1 MSWKGNTIKPI
12 EQRFQVN
19 YSYTVYFGKNIFL
32 AENPLL
38 RDIIAAGDR
47 DLPKKL
53 LFFIDEGVHLGHP
66 QLLPDLT
73 AYCRHHAGTLKMGGE
88 PLVLTGGEQ
97 IKNDPG
103 SVFAVQRELYEAGLC
118 RHSYIVVIGGGAV
131 LDMVGYAAATMQRGM
146 RLIRV
151 PTTVL
156 AQADAGLGV
165 KNGINAFGRK
175 NVIGTFA
182 PPWAVLNDS
191 LFLGS
196 LSPRDWI
203 SGLAEAVKV
212 ALIKDAAFFA
222 FIEDQADAL
231 RERDLTVT
239 EQVIQRCAA
248 LHLSHIADSGDPFES
263 GSSRP
268 LDFGHWSA
276 HKLEQLSAYRLRH
289 GEAVA
294 VGMALDAT
302 YSHLAGWLSSTQ
314 WQRIL
319 RTLLRLG
326 FQVSVPELNLKADVV
341 AGLAEFRE
349 HLGGLLTIML
359 LQDIGIG
366 MEVHALDQGLI
377 VRAMARLQEFTGEA
391 AA

>member
-1 MSWKGNTIKPI
+1 MSQNH
-12 EQRFQVN
+12 
-19 YSYTVYFGKNIFL
+19 
-32 AENPLL
+32 LL
-38 RDIIAAGDR
+38 RDTIVADDR
-47 DLPKKL
+47 ELPKKL
-53 LFFIDEGVHLGHP
+53 LFFIDDGVHLCHP

-73 AYCRHHAGTLKMGGE
+73 AYCHHYAAQLKMVGK
-88 PLVLTGGEQ
+88 PVVLAGGEQ

-103 SVFAVQRELYEAGLC
+103 NVFQVQRELYEAGLC
-118 RHSYIVVIGGGAV
+118 RHSYIVAIGGGAV

-146 RLIRV
+146 RLIRM

-175 NVIGTFA
+175 NSIGTFA
-182 PPWAVLNDS
+182 PPWAVINDS
-191 LFLGS
+191 SFLGS
-196 LSPRDWI
+196 LSQRDWI

-212 ALIKDAAFFA
+212 ALIKDSAFFA
-222 FIEDQADAL
+222 FIEDKVDAL

-239 EQVIQRCAA
+239 EQVIHRCAA

-276 HKLEQLSAYRLRH
+276 HKLEQLSAYGLRH

-302 YSHLAGWLSSTQ
+302 YSHLSGWLSQQQ
-314 WQRIL
+314 WRRIL
-319 RTLLRLG
+319 QLLLRLG
-326 FQVSVPELNLKADVV
+326 FRLSVPELNRTADVLE
-341 AGLAEFRE
+341 GLDEFRE

-359 LQDIGIG
+359 LRDVGAG
-366 MEVHALDQGLI
+366 MEVHAMDQGLI
-377 VRAMARLQEFTGEA
+377 IRAMACLQEFAGEA
-391 AA
+391 TA